1 MWLTIHV
8 IFFINYDYR
17 VRTAAKWVCMLRF
30 WSHLSVQ
37 GYCSP
42 SPNKADAGFP
52 AETTI
57 LLSEEFSFWGV
68 DDKKGLSNKKCY
80 ELRRHVTDALLR
92 SLNLQLLP
100 QYFFC
105 WVRYVKEEV
114 WRKLSWKRQLYLFWF
129 GPIPRNETKQWE
141 FQNCRCFATMVL
153 LWKYWRSH
161 SFTNMEFLMR
171 YKHVHLFCRCVLR
184 EYHGLFL
191 RSSAA
196 FVVLRILR
204 SFVERFYLLK
214 KHDCKTW
221 SVSIYHLKS

>member
-1 MWLTIHV
+1 MWLTLNHTIV
-8 IFFINYDYR
+8 FINYDHR
-17 VRTAAKWVCMLRF
+17 VRTAAKWVRMLHF

-57 LLSEEFSFWGV
+57 LFSKEFSFWGV

-129 GPIPRNETKQWE
+129 GPIPAKWNQ
-141 FQNCRCFATMVL
+141 TMRISKL
-153 LWKYWRSH
+153 P
-161 SFTNMEFLMR
+161 
-171 YKHVHLFCRCVLR
+171 LFCHDGVSMEILTFPFLYAYEISRALQACALILPLCIMGCFCV
-184 EYHGLFL
+184 
-191 RSSAA
+191 
-196 FVVLRILR
+196 VQ
-204 SFVERFYLLK
+204 LLLL
-214 KHDCKTW
+214 
-221 SVSIYHLKS
+221 Y

>member
-1 MWLTIHV
+1 MWLTLNHT
-8 IFFINYDYR
+8 IFFINYDHR
-17 VRTAAKWVCMLRF
+17 VRTAAKWVRMLHF

-37 GYCSP
+37 GYCSL

-57 LLSEEFSFWGV
+57 LFSKEFSFWGV
-68 DDKKGLSNKKCY
+68 DDKKDLRNKKCY

-129 GPIPRNETKQWE
+129 GPIPAKWNQ
-141 FQNCRCFATMVL
+141 TMRISKL
-153 LWKYWRSH
+153 P
-161 SFTNMEFLMR
+161 
-171 YKHVHLFCRCVLR
+171 LFCHDGVSMEILTFPFLYAYEISRALQACALILPLCIMGCFCV
-184 EYHGLFL
+184 
-191 RSSAA
+191 
-196 FVVLRILR
+196 VQ
-204 SFVERFYLLK
+204 LLLL
-214 KHDCKTW
+214 
-221 SVSIYHLKS
+221 Y

>member
-8 IFFINYDYR
+8 IFFINYDHR
-17 VRTAAKWVCMLRF
+17 VRTAAKWVRMLRF

-57 LLSEEFSFWGV
+57 LFSKEFPFWGV

-105 WVRYVKEEV
+105 WVRYVTERNFSENGNFICFGLG
-114 WRKLSWKRQLYLFWF
+114 LS
-129 GPIPRNETKQWE
+129 PRNETKQWE
-141 FQNCRCFATMVL
+141 FQNYPCWTTMVL
-153 LWKYWRSH
+153 LWKYWRCH
-161 SFTNMEFLMR
+161 SFTHMKFLVR
-171 YKHVHLFCRCVLR
+171 YKHAHSFCRSVFLSVVQLP
-184 EYHGLFL
+184 LF
-191 RSSAA
+191 
-196 FVVLRILR
+196 
-204 SFVERFYLLK
+204 Y
-214 KHDCKTW
+214 
-221 SVSIYHLKS
+221 

>member
-8 IFFINYDYR
+8 IFFINYDHR
-17 VRTAAKWVCMLRF
+17 VRTAAKWVRMLRF

-57 LLSEEFSFWGV
+57 LFSKEFSFWGV

-80 ELRRHVTDALLR
+80 ELRRHVIDALLR
-92 SLNLQLLP
+92 SLNLQLLS

-114 WRKLSWKRQLYLFWF
+114 WRKLSWKRQLYLFCF
-129 GPIPRNETKQWE
+129 GPIPAKWNQTMRISKLPLFYHDGVTMEILTFPFLYAYEISRALQA
-141 FQNCRCFATMVL
+141 CALILPRCLERVSWAVFA
-153 LWKYWRSH
+153 
-161 SFTNMEFLMR
+161 
-171 YKHVHLFCRCVLR
+171 
-184 EYHGLFL
+184 
-191 RSSAA
+191 
-196 FVVLRILR
+196 
-204 SFVERFYLLK
+204 
-214 KHDCKTW
+214 
-221 SVSIYHLKS
+221 

>member
-1 MWLTIHV
+1 MWLTLNHT
-8 IFFINYDYR
+8 IFFINYDHR
-17 VRTAAKWVCMLRF
+17 VRTAAKWVRMLRF

-42 SPNKADAGFP
+42 SPNKAGACFP

-57 LLSEEFSFWGV
+57 LFSKEFSFWGV

-129 GPIPRNETKQWE
+129 GPIPFEMKPNNENFKIAAVLPRW
-141 FQNCRCFATMVL
+141 CFYGNIDVPIPLRIWNFSCVT
-153 LWKYWRSH
+153 S
-161 SFTNMEFLMR
+161 MR
-171 YKHVHLFCRCVLR
+171 TYFAAV
-184 EYHGLFL
+184 YHGLFL

>member
-8 IFFINYDYR
+8 IFFINYDHR
-17 VRTAAKWVCMLRF
+17 VRTAAKWVRMLRF

-57 LLSEEFSFWGV
+57 LFSKEFSFWGV

-105 WVRYVKEEV
+105 WVRHVKEEV
-114 WRKLSWKRQLYLFWF
+114 WKKLSWKRQLYLFWF
-129 GPIPRNETKQWE
+129 GPIPAKWNQ
-141 FQNCRCFATMVL
+141 TMRISKL
-153 LWKYWRSH
+153 P
-161 SFTNMEFLMR
+161 
-171 YKHVHLFCRCVLR
+171 LFCHDGVTMEILTFP
-184 EYHGLFL
+184 FL
-191 RSSAA
+191 YAYEISRALQA
-196 FVVLRILR
+196 CALILPLCL
-204 SFVERFYLLK
+204 ER
-214 KHDCKTW
+214 
-221 SVSIYHLKS
+221 VSWAVFA